1 MQLIR
6 KSPAP
11 LSTPVSGMALVA
23 EGGGQRGAFTA
34 GVLDSWQIA
43 NFNPFEILIGT
54 SAGAQNIA
62 SYLSKQTGYAYTL
75 ISNLTNQ
82 QQFFSPWRLL
92 KGKNAMD
99 LDWYFKQ
106 ANSKFYQFDN
116 KQASE
121 NSIGRKVR
129 FSASDSLD
137 LATQLIDPNLSGWL
151 QALKYSS
158 AIPYLYKSNS
168 LVDGGVTAPLPVKE
182 AHELGADTIL
192 TIRTQVD
199 SQHIIPKPIKHMKS
213 LICKEERCPNFLKL
227 WQRHESAYQQ
237 AEAFIQQPPK
247 QVKIIE
253 IKPERPLAT
262 RVLGSSHQSIVAD
275 YKYGFA
281 MGKQFLENQNNNSV
295 IH

>member
-1 MQLIR
+1 MQPISKNPSLF
-6 KSPAP
+6 S
-11 LSTPVSGMALVA
+11 SPVSGIALVA

-75 ISNLTNQ
+75 ISSLTNQ

-92 KGKNAMD
+92 KGKNVMD
-99 LDWYFKQ
+99 LDWFFEQ

-116 KQASE
+116 QQAAE

-129 FSASDSLD
+129 FSASQSLD
-137 LATQLIDPNLSGWL
+137 FATQLIDPNLSGWL
-151 QALKYSS
+151 QALKHSS
-158 AIPYLYKSNS
+158 AIPYLYKSDS
-168 LVDGGVTAPLPVKE
+168 LVDGGVSAPVPVKE
-182 AHELGADTIL
+182 AHDLGAHTIL

-199 SQHIIPKPIKHMKS
+199 SQNVMPRPIKHMKS

-227 WQRHESAYQQ
+227 WDKHEAAYQQ
-237 AEAFIQQPPK
+237 AEAFIQQPPE
-247 QVKIIE
+247 QVKVIE

-262 RVLGSSHQSIVAD
+262 KVLGSSNQSIIAD

-281 MGKQFLENQNNNSV
+281 MGQQFLENQKNSSI